1 MPLGSRFVVLSA
13 LAPIMA
19 LAGCQNANKQ
29 ATLPL
34 RASVAPVGDSKPSA
48 RAEAA
53 SPVVKNS
60 DFQKKVAVPTTAPQ
74 PGVAPPVNVPTIPTT
89 GFPMPAMNEPA
100 PPAAPGLAGTP
111 QPPIAETGGAGGI
124 VMPSLFEK
132 K

>member
-13 LAPIMA
+13 LA

-29 ATLPL
+29 ASLPL

-48 RAEAA
+48 RAETA

-60 DFQKKVAVPTTAPQ
+60 DFQKKIVAPTAPQ
-74 PGVAPPVNVPTIPTT
+74 PGVTPPVNVPTIPTT
-89 GFPMPAMNEPA
+89 GFPMPAVNEPV

-111 QPPIAETGGAGGI
+111 QPPIAETGGTGGI

>member
-13 LAPIMA
+13 LA
-19 LAGCQNANKQ
+19 LAGCQSAHKQ

-34 RASVAPVGDSKPSA
+34 RASVAPVGDAKPSA
-48 RAEAA
+48 RAESA

-60 DFQKKVAVPTTAPQ
+60 DFQRKMAAPTAPQ
-74 PGVAPPVNVPTIPTT
+74 PGVVPPVHVPTIPTT
-89 GFPMPAMNEPA
+89 GFPVPAMNEPL
-100 PPAAPGLAGTP
+100 PPSAPGLSGTP
-111 QPPIAETGGAGGI
+111 QPPIAESGGTGGI

>member
-13 LAPIMA
+13 LA
-19 LAGCQNANKQ
+19 LAGCQNAHRQ

-34 RASVAPVGDSKPSA
+34 RASVAPVGDAKSSA
-48 RAEAA
+48 RAETA

-60 DFQKKVAVPTTAPQ
+60 DFQNKIAVPTAPQ
-74 PGVAPPVNVPTIPTT
+74 PGVNPTVNVPTIPTT
-89 GFPMPAMNEPA
+89 GFPMPAMGEPV
-100 PPAAPGLAGTP
+100 PPAAPGLSGTP
-111 QPPIAETGGAGGI
+111 QPPIAETGGTGGI